1 MKKDIYLIVLA
12 SLCILLV
19 TLDSCTSETDILSGG
34 TADGTPLT
42 VRATASGFQA
52 PAQPGGSP
60 TTRTPVMEGTSTKFQ
75 TATPS
80 GLFCV
85 RKNASGTEYISTDIY
100 NLKMTYT
107 AAADGP
113 APGKL
118 LQRPPPHCSIPMRW
132 PTLPTILIRTH

>member
-60 TTRTPVMEGTSTKFQ
+60 TTAHPQFLG
-75 TATPS
+75 
-80 GLFCV
+80 GNYL
-85 RKNASGTEYISTDIY
+85 
-100 NLKMTYT
+100 
-107 AAADGP
+107 
-113 APGKL
+113 
-118 LQRPPPHCSIPMRW
+118 
-132 PTLPTILIRTH
+132 

>member
-60 TTRTPVMEGTSTKFQ
+60 ATRTPVMEATSTKFQ
-75 TATPS
+75 TGDAI

-107 AAADGP
+107 AAADGT
-113 APGKL
+113 GT
-118 LQRPPPHCSIPMRW
+118 CIC
-132 PTLPTILIRTH
+132 LPVHAR